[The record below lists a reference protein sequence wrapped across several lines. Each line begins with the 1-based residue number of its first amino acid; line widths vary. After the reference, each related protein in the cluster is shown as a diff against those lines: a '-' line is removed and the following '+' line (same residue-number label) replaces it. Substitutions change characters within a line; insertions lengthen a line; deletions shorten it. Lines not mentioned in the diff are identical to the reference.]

1 MITEHLGY
9 QPWGNALLD
18 DYELTIKLMLK
29 ELSIAYI
36 DEAFMAQEAL
46 RDVKRFIRQRSRW
59 VQGNLDCLAYLP
71 RVIKSKSLTLRQ
83 KCGIYY
89 FLAQPFINLVAGCS
103 FLS

>member
-1 MITEHLGY
+1 MVSFSVINDYRTLRLSAL
-9 QPWGNALLD
+9 GNALLD

-46 RDVKRFIRQRSRW
+46 RDVKRFIQQKSLGSRKFRLSS
-59 VQGNLDCLAYLP
+59 VF

-89 FLAQPFINLVAGCS
+89 F
-103 FLS
+103 